1 MSSSSDAEFA
11 SKVAEYLDIDNFA
24 RYMAITAWLSDL
36 DGILGPGQNYYL
48 FLHPKTQQR
57 PTPVVASVT
66 AVKLPSWT
74 RSRFRRTLGA

>member
-1 MSSSSDAEFA
+1 VSSSSDAEFA
-11 SKVAEYLDIDNFA
+11 SKVAEYLDIDSLA

-48 FLHPKTQQR
+48 FLHPKAQQR